1 MPGVISLFPLS
12 YTPLALVLAWALK
25 GFRSD
30 GLWVVVVDVPHL
42 IFSLPLA
49 LTPFLFLTWGTESER
64 ILYELCHHKTRKL
77 IGNALSLFP
86 LPTGS
91 RPYNLFLVGREW
103 GEGGIKERKGHY
115 NSHGNSVRHR

>member
-49 LTPFLFLTWGTESER
+49 LTPFLFLGLKMS
-64 ILYELCHHKTRKL
+64 
-77 IGNALSLFP
+77 
-86 LPTGS
+86 
-91 RPYNLFLVGREW
+91 
-103 GEGGIKERKGHY
+103 EGGEA
-115 NSHGNSVRHR
+115 SSLA